1 MRRPFLLALALPL
14 AFPLAFSGCS
24 SSEGAP
30 PELFSSGQADARLD
44 DRLVVLAQSGAKVSL
59 PLGSIELGFVD
70 EVKRTVN
77 YDPWAIMGSSP
88 LLKPPGSLEWRSPR
102 QILRNGRTIALAY
115 GDDVRLE
122 VQVSSDASEA
132 FLVDL
137 RVVGGATRVAYV
149 RFAAQVPAGEP
160 IFGLGEHLDTVNQ
173 RGVARALHLEADS
186 KTEGP
191 DNDARVPVPLL
202 VAPSGYGLFV
212 DTWRPVAIDVAKESP
227 DLVRTIVDVAF
238 AQEQR
243 VPLRVFFGG
252 DASAVMARFNARVG
266 KPARPP
272 AWATGPWFWRDENT
286 DQAQVEGDLEAIRT
300 NDLAASGYWID
311 RPYATDVNTFDFA
324 KPQFP
329 NPERISPQANALGLR
344 TALWH
349 VPYLD
354 EKSAA
359 TKTLFEE
366 ATARGYYAP
375 VSGVLLNRWGKP
387 LDLTNEGA
395 RSWWKGKLQAYRDL
409 GFEGFKLDY
418 AEDVLP
424 GLGLARNEWRFA
436 DGSDERTMHAGY
448 TDLYHRTYREVLPV
462 EGGFLLVRRGYAGDQ
477 AKGVIVWPGD
487 LDATFANHGERTT
500 KGGETYL
507 SVGGLPA
514 AFKAGLSLVTSGFP
528 LYAADTGGYRHSP
541 PDGELLARW
550 AQASSLFFAMQTGN
564 SASTVPWEPDAANG
578 ITAETLAIVRASTQ
592 LFTRLHPFRWSL
604 LAAYEQGGALPFVP
618 LGLADVSLAAEEE
631 SLLMGGVLLGAPVLH
646 RGVTEREVVF
656 PRGRWLDWSTLAFH
670 EGRVRVAA
678 PLDRLPLFQKAGS
691 IVPMARPS
699 VRSLAPATDPRV
711 DSFANETGRLHVR
724 VVPGAAAAFTMYDGT
739 ALAWEDGAAA
749 AFTSNAGSVA
759 WKGLELEVLGD
770 ARPVSAVTSQGA
782 TLARLADDAALD
794 GAQEGFVQVGGRLR
808 VKTKSPAGRV
818 AIAR

>member
-1 MRRPFLLALALPL
+1 M
-14 AFPLAFSGCS
+14 SGDAS
-24 SSEGAP
+24 
-30 PELFSSGQADARLD
+30 ARLD
-44 DRLVVLAQSGAKVSL
+44 DQSLTLAQGTTQVSL
-59 PLGSIELGFVD
+59 ALASIELGFVD
-70 EVKRTVN
+70 EVKRTIN
-77 YDPWAIMGSSP
+77 YDPWAILGSSP
-88 LLKPPGSLEWRSPR
+88 LLKPPGSLEWRAPQEIRRS
-102 QILRNGRTIALAY
+102 GRTVSLSY
-115 GDDVRLE
+115 GDGVRVE
-122 VQVSSDASEA
+122 AEISSDAREA

-137 RVVGGATRVAYV
+137 RVVGGSARVAYV
-149 RFAAQVPAGEP
+149 RFATRVPATEP
-160 IFGLGEHLDTVNQ
+160 VFGLGEHLDTVNQ

-186 KTEGP
+186 TSEGP

-212 DTWRPVAIDVAKESP
+212 DSWRPVAIDVCKETP
-227 DLVRTIVDVAF
+227 DVVRAIVDVAF
-238 AQEQR
+238 ASEQR
-243 VPLRVFFGG
+243 IPFRVFFGG
-252 DASAVMARFNARVG
+252 DASAVLARFNARVG
-266 KPARPP
+266 KPKLPP

-286 DQAQVEGDLEAIRT
+286 NQAQVEGDLEAIRA

-311 RPYATDVNTFDFA
+311 RPYATEVNTFDFA
-324 KPQFP
+324 TPQFP
-329 NPERISPQANALGLR
+329 NPERISPRANALGLR

-354 EKSAA
+354 EKAAA
-359 TKTLFEE
+359 TKALFDE
-366 ATARGYYAP
+366 ATQRGFYAP

-387 LDLTNEGA
+387 LDLTNERA
-395 RSWWKGKLQAYRDL
+395 RAWWKGKLQAYRDL

-424 GLGLARNEWRFA
+424 GLGLARNEWRFD

-448 TDLYHRTYREVLPV
+448 TDLYHRTYREVLPA
-462 EGGFLLVRRGYAGDQ
+462 EGGFLLVRRGYPGDQ

-487 LDATFANHGERTT
+487 LDATFARHGERTT

-528 LYAADTGGYRHSP
+528 LFASDTGGYRHSP

-564 SASTVPWEPDAANG
+564 SASTVPWEPDAATG
-578 ITAETLAIVRASTQ
+578 VTAETLAIVRASTQ

-604 LAAYEQGGALPFVP
+604 LAAYEQGGALPFMP
-618 LGLADVSLAAEEE
+618 LGLVEASLAAEEE

-646 RGVTEREVVF
+646 RGETEREVVF
-656 PRGRWLDWSTLAFH
+656 PRGRWLDVHTLAFH
-670 EGRVRVAA
+670 EGRARVPA

-699 VRSLAPATDPRV
+699 VRSLARATDPRV
-711 DSFANETGRLHVR
+711 DSFANDPGRLYAR
-724 VVPGAAAAFTMYDGT
+724 VVPGAAASFTLYDGT
-739 ALAWEDGAAA
+739 KLAWEDGAAA
-749 AFTSNAGSVA
+749 VFTGAPGSVA
-759 WKGLELEVLGD
+759 WRGLELEVAGD
-770 ARPVSAVTSQGA
+770 ARSVLAVTSDGVN
-782 TLARLADDAALD
+782 LARVADDAALD
-794 GAQEGFVQVGGRLR
+794 AADEGFLVSGARVRIR
-808 VKTKSPAGRV
+808 VKTVGARI